1 MVIKSRAS
9 RNPNKTPRRPEKAK
23 KKSTTTKS
31 TTTKSTTTKR
41 IPAKVGA
48 KATTKSGDKVEVVK
62 EVVETIRDT
71 SRGIKYKKR
80 TPAERKAEQDKKV
93 RQSPLYQ
100 KTLVEKKELER
111 EIQSL
116 KEQSQSRTIRPVA
129 TRGENVAFTSQA
141 PAQSSSVAQAE
152 IKALTDQLKKTN
164 ERLKSLEKG
173 QPKEEPKEEEPKEK
187 PKSELQQTRDTILQE
202 GIKRKIAQ
210 RDEIQRQKQL
220 EEQQKRKEEKER
232 IEQSRIR
239 VATRTLRREKTAF
252 QQAQEA
258 REERERKIEEE
269 RKKEIRKQIN
279 IREQRLDEKERQE
292 RFEKSKRE
300 LEEISKREKQK
311 AAKEEEVRPVEGF
324 IRPQLSPQQV
334 ISEIEERD
342 RQRREKQKLREERE
356 RKIEEERKKEIRK
369 QINIREQRL
378 DEKERQE
385 ISKREKQQQRQSHQQ
400 AQQEQTT
407 SNRREPRPQPI
418 PEPTPHDVEFEDVQ
432 EIPEIQLTETD
443 RDRQIREERE
453 ILEQENQTPV
463 LDLLQPQDD
472 EDDKEFEDVSEF
484 DPDKPPSTLL
494 PQQPPQEKPPLV
506 QETIR
511 QFVDEVPEIPK
522 DRPITQLELD
532 TQDLIRRQSH
542 QQAQQEQTTSNRQS
556 DVRKSLDEKERQ
568 DREKEEIER
577 QKKELEEK
585 IGEIFKARQDK
596 AASKIQSSVRGR
608 QSRKRTDIKDVMGG
622 IISGAYDRAL
632 NVREQREIS
641 RRGGNLIQRP
651 QKTPEQ
657 EEKELQE
664 NIARRDNLIQEYNR
678 VVIEEARSPPPVG
691 GSGGSGGRSGRG
703 GRSGVPSQQ
712 AIGTI
717 IGDIPERP
725 ETILPPEPFRSIER
739 GKYKGEIKIPK
750 ESEVLQII
758 KNYENNPQFTRSI
771 EILKELLD
779 KIKTINTRRKNKS
792 VKKKK

>member
-342 RQRREKQKLREERE
+342 RQRREKQKAAKEEEVRPVEGFIRPQLSPQQVISEFEERD
-356 RKIEEERKKEIRK
+356 R
-369 QINIREQRL
+369 QR
-378 DEKERQE
+378 
-385 ISKREKQQQRQSHQQ
+385 RQSHQQ

-418 PEPTPHDVEFEDVQ
+418 PEPTPQDVEFEDVQ